1 MREKLERDRL
11 VLLVEQIRQADGT
24 EEEIDQWLDLVD
36 HSVPSV
42 PAPTGY
48 VSDLIFWPNDY
59 GYTEEP
65 SSSEIVDKALSYKPI
80 CL

>member
-1 MREKLERDRL
+1 MRDKLEQDQL
-11 VLLVEQIRQADGT
+11 ILLVERIRRAEGT
-24 EEEIDQWLDLVD
+24 EDEEGQWLDLID
-36 HSVPSV
+36 QSV

-48 VSDLIFWPNDY
+48 VSDLIFWPSNH

-65 SSSEIVDKALSYKPI
+65 SSQEIIDRALSYKPI

>member
-1 MREKLERDRL
+1 MHEKLERDQL
-11 VLLVEQIRQADGT
+11 ILLVERIRQAEGT
-24 EEEIDQWLDLVD
+24 EEDIDQWLDFIN
-36 HSVPSV
+36 HNV

-48 VSDLIFWPNDY
+48 VSDLIFWPNHH

-65 SSSEIVDKALSYKPI
+65 SSSEIVDKALAYKPI